1 MLCEAA
7 RLPAKKERSGYYE
20 EAEDSSQDST
30 LTTW

>member
-1 MLCEAA
+1 M
-7 RLPAKKERSGYYE
+7 RVGKVTSKKERSGYYE